1 MPAGLAPILRQT
13 ASATS
18 LSGGRPRR
26 PAIMIVGASIDR
38 SGNVAYMSIAT
49 SPVDERD
56 PSVLAVGNGRF
67 LVAYEKIGGG
77 DRRLAGRFIDFE
89 PRRRTVRN

>member
-1 MPAGLAPILRQT
+1 
-13 ASATS
+13 
-18 LSGGRPRR
+18 
-26 PAIMIVGASIDR
+26 
-38 SGNVAYMSIAT
+38 MSIAT